1 MVELLG
7 NNYSKELLWLLA
19 LGEEGFYK
27 LSLTRRKRIFQMI
40 KFIHW
45 HLLINNATVF
55 DLANYL
61 EVDGDQMHS
70 MFTEI
75 ILYGDLEVI

>member
-1 MVELLG
+1 MVEIIG
-7 NNYSKELLWLLA
+7 SHYSKELLWLLA
-19 LGEEGFYK
+19 LGEEGFYE
-27 LSLTRRKRIFQMI
+27 LSLERRKRIFQMI

-45 HLLINNATVF
+45 HLLINNATVLE
-55 DLANYL
+55 LAEFL
-61 EVDGDQMHS
+61 EVDGETMHD

>member
-1 MVELLG
+1 MVELLA

-27 LSLTRRKRIFQMI
+27 LPLERRKRIFEMI

-45 HLLINNATVF
+45 HLLINDATVL
-55 DLANYL
+55 DLAEFL
-61 EVDGDQMHS
+61 EVDGEQMHD

-75 ILYGDLEVI
+75 ILYSDLEVI